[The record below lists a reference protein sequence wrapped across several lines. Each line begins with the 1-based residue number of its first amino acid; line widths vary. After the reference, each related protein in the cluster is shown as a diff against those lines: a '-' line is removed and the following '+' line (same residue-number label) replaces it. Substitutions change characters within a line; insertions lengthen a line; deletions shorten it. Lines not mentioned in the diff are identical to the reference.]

1 MNDDELLNPLNG
13 LQRAQPGPF
22 LFTRIEARL
31 ANLAEQRLNARVSPA
46 TVRLA
51 LVGLAGLLLLNVLA
65 WRSQSGAVDAPT
77 ENTYQLATAN
87 YRLY

>member
-1 MNDDELLNPLNG
+1 MNDDELLDPLKG
-13 LQRAQPGPF
+13 LQRAKPGPF

-46 TVRLA
+46 AVRLTLA
-51 LVGLAGLLLLNVLA
+51 GLAGLVLLNVLA
-65 WRSQSGAVDAPT
+65 WRSQSGATDRQADGDYAIST
-77 ENTYQLATAN
+77 TD